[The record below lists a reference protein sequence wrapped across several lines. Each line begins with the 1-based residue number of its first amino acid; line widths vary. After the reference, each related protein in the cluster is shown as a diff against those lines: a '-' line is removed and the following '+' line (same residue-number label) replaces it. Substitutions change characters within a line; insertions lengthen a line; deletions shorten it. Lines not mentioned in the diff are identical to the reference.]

1 MISDFTKLVYT
12 PHSHSRQDHKMK
24 IFKKKNPKQL
34 TDSLE
39 KTRSSFFGQ
48 LGDLFRNTE
57 LDDDFWEDLED
68 TLISADTGIAVAEN
82 VVSNLKEI
90 VRTKKISSSQQCL
103 KELREELLKILNLN
117 KLNLDEEI
125 EKPAVFVMVG
135 VNGVG
140 KTTSIAKLARLLLD
154 MELTVIL
161 GAADTFRAAAI
172 DQIQIWGQKL
182 GINVIAQAP
191 GSDPGAVAFDTIG
204 AAKSRDI
211 DVAII
216 DTAGRLQGKSNLME
230 ELKKISK
237 IAKRESVESSV
248 KIILTIDG
256 TTGQN
261 GLLQAAEFTKFVEPD
276 GIFLSK
282 LDGTSKGGIAVA
294 IADQLKIPI
303 WFIGTGEQLDDIA
316 VFDPELFISG
326 IID

>member
-1 MISDFTKLVYT
+1 
-12 PHSHSRQDHKMK
+12 MK

-68 TLISADTGIAVAEN
+68 TLISADTGMAVAEN

-103 KELREELLKILNLN
+103 KELREELLKILKLN

-191 GSDPGAVAFDTIG
+191 GADPGAVAFDTIG

>member
-1 MISDFTKLVYT
+1 MN
-12 PHSHSRQDHKMK
+12 
-24 IFKKKNPKQL
+24 IFKKKNPEKL
-34 TDSLE
+34 TNSLE
-39 KTRSSFFGQ
+39 KTRTSFFGKF
-48 LGDLFRNTE
+48 GDLFKSTE
-57 LDDDFWEDLED
+57 LNDQFWEDLED
-68 TLISADTGIAVAEN
+68 TLISADTGIAAAER
-82 VVSNLKEI
+82 VVSGMKDI
-90 VRTKKISSSQQCL
+90 VKTKKISSSQECF
-103 KELREELLKILNLN
+103 KELEKELLKILNLN
-117 KLNLDEEI
+117 KLNLNEEI

-135 VNGVG
+135 VNGAG
-140 KTTSIAKLARLLLD
+140 KTTSIAKLTRLILD

-161 GAADTFRAAAI
+161 GAADTFRAAAVE
-172 DQIQIWGQKL
+172 QLQIWGQKL
-182 GINVIAQAP
+182 GVQVIAQEP
-191 GSDPGAVAFDTIG
+191 GADPGAVAFDTIG
-204 AAKSRDI
+204 AAKSRGI

-230 ELKKISK
+230 ELKKISR

-282 LDGTSKGGIAVA
+282 LDGTSRGGIAIA

-303 WFIGTGEQLDDIA
+303 WFIGTGEQPEDIA

>member
-1 MISDFTKLVYT
+1 
-12 PHSHSRQDHKMK
+12 MK
-24 IFKKKNPKQL
+24 IFKKNNPKQL

-57 LDDDFWEDLED
+57 LDDGFWEDLED

-103 KELREELLKILNLN
+103 KELREELLKILKLN

>member
-1 MISDFTKLVYT
+1 
-12 PHSHSRQDHKMK
+12 MK

-57 LDDDFWEDLED
+57 LDDGFWEDLED
-68 TLISADTGIAVAEN
+68 TLISADTGMAVAEN

-103 KELREELLKILNLN
+103 KELREELLKILKLN

-140 KTTSIAKLARLLLD
+140 KTTSIGKLARFLLD

>member
-1 MISDFTKLVYT
+1 
-12 PHSHSRQDHKMK
+12 MK

-68 TLISADTGIAVAEN
+68 TLISADTGMAVAEN

-103 KELREELLKILNLN
+103 KELREELLKILKLN

-316 VFDPELFISG
+316 VFDPELFIPG

>member
-1 MISDFTKLVYT
+1 
-12 PHSHSRQDHKMK
+12 MK

-103 KELREELLKILNLN
+103 KELREELLKILKLN

-140 KTTSIAKLARLLLD
+140 KTTSIAKLAQLLLD

-303 WFIGTGEQLDDIA
+303 WFIGTGEQLNDIA

>member
-1 MISDFTKLVYT
+1 MN
-12 PHSHSRQDHKMK
+12 
-24 IFKKKNPKQL
+24 IFKKKNPEKL
-34 TDSLE
+34 TNSLE
-39 KTRSSFFGQ
+39 KTRTSFFGKF
-48 LGDLFRNTE
+48 GDLFKSTE
-57 LDDDFWEDLED
+57 LNDQFWEDLED
-68 TLISADTGIAVAEN
+68 TLISADTGIAAAER
-82 VVSNLKEI
+82 VVSGMKDI
-90 VRTKKISSSQQCL
+90 VKTKKISSSQECF
-103 KELREELLKILNLN
+103 KELEKELLKILNLN
-117 KLNLDEEI
+117 KLNLNEEI

-135 VNGVG
+135 VNGAG
-140 KTTSIAKLARLLLD
+140 KTTSIAKLTRLILD

-161 GAADTFRAAAI
+161 GAADTFRAAAVE
-172 DQIQIWGQKL
+172 QLQIWGQKL
-182 GINVIAQAP
+182 GVQVIAQAP
-191 GSDPGAVAFDTIG
+191 GADPGAVAFDTIG
-204 AAKSRDI
+204 AAKSRGI

-230 ELKKISK
+230 ELKKISR

-282 LDGTSKGGIAVA
+282 LDGTSRGGIAIA

-303 WFIGTGEQLDDIA
+303 WFIGTGEQPEDIA

>member
-1 MISDFTKLVYT
+1 
-12 PHSHSRQDHKMK
+12 MK

-103 KELREELLKILNLN
+103 KELREELLKILKLN

-125 EKPAVFVMVG
+125 EKPAGFVMVG

>member
-1 MISDFTKLVYT
+1 MPEWRQLRIIFRRLTMSEDPDFKYIIRIANSDVSGEERLAYALTSIRGIGPRISNA
-12 PHSHSRQDHKMK
+12 
-24 IFKKKNPKQL
+24 I
-34 TDSLE
+34 
-39 KTRSSFFGQ
+39 
-48 LGDLFRNTE
+48 
-57 LDDDFWEDLED
+57 
-68 TLISADTGIAVAEN
+68 I
-82 VVSNLKEI
+82 
-90 VRTKKISSSQQCL
+90 
-103 KELREELLKILNLN
+103 N

-211 DVAII
+211 DVVII

-230 ELKKISK
+230 ELKKIAK

>member
-1 MISDFTKLVYT
+1 
-12 PHSHSRQDHKMK
+12 MK

-103 KELREELLKILNLN
+103 KELREELLKILKLN

>member
-1 MISDFTKLVYT
+1 MN
-12 PHSHSRQDHKMK
+12 
-24 IFKKKNPKQL
+24 IFKKKNPERL
-34 TDSLE
+34 TNSLE
-39 KTRSSFFGQ
+39 KTRTSFFGQ
-48 LGDLFRNTE
+48 LGHLFRNTE
-57 LDDDFWEDLED
+57 LNDEFWEDLED
-68 TLISADTGIAVAEN
+68 TLISADTGIVAAEN
-82 VVSNLKEI
+82 VVSRLREVVK
-90 VRTKKISSSQQCL
+90 TKNISSSQHCL
-103 KELREELLKILNLN
+103 RELREELLTILNLN

-140 KTTSIAKLARLLLD
+140 KTTSIAKLTRLLLD
-154 MELTVIL
+154 EELTVIL
-161 GAADTFRAAAI
+161 GAADTFRAAAV

-182 GINVIAQAP
+182 GVTVIAQKP
-191 GSDPGAVAFDTIG
+191 GSGPGAVAFDTIG

-230 ELKKISK
+230 ELKKISR

-261 GLLQAAEFTKFVEPD
+261 GLLQAAEFTKFVKPD

-282 LDGTSKGGIAVA
+282 LDGTSKGGIAIA

-303 WFIGTGEQLDDIA
+303 WFIGTGEQPDDIA

>member
-1 MISDFTKLVYT
+1 
-12 PHSHSRQDHKMK
+12 MK

-68 TLISADTGIAVAEN
+68 TLISADTGMAVAEN

-103 KELREELLKILNLN
+103 KELREELLKILKLN

>member
-1 MISDFTKLVYT
+1 
-12 PHSHSRQDHKMK
+12 MK

-48 LGDLFRNTE
+48 LGDLFRNSE
-57 LDDDFWEDLED
+57 LDDGFWEDLED

-103 KELREELLKILNLN
+103 KELREELLKILKLN

>member
-1 MISDFTKLVYT
+1 MN
-12 PHSHSRQDHKMK
+12 
-24 IFKKKNPKQL
+24 IFKKKNPEKL
-34 TDSLE
+34 TNSLE
-39 KTRSSFFGQ
+39 KTRTSFFGKF
-48 LGDLFRNTE
+48 GDLFKSTE
-57 LDDDFWEDLED
+57 LNDQFWEDLED
-68 TLISADTGIAVAEN
+68 TLISADTGIAAAER
-82 VVSNLKEI
+82 VVSGMKDI
-90 VRTKKISSSQQCL
+90 VNTKKISSSQECF
-103 KELREELLKILNLN
+103 KELEKELLKILNLN
-117 KLNLDEEI
+117 KLNLNEEI

-135 VNGVG
+135 VNGAG
-140 KTTSIAKLARLLLD
+140 KTTSIAKLTRLILD

-161 GAADTFRAAAI
+161 GAADTFRAAAVE
-172 DQIQIWGQKL
+172 QLQIWGQKL
-182 GINVIAQAP
+182 SVQVIAQEP
-191 GSDPGAVAFDTIG
+191 GADPGAVAVDTIG
-204 AAKSRDI
+204 AAKSRGI

-230 ELKKISK
+230 ELKKISR

-282 LDGTSKGGIAVA
+282 LDGTSRGGIAIA

-303 WFIGTGEQLDDIA
+303 WFIGTGEQPEDIA

>member
-1 MISDFTKLVYT
+1 M
-12 PHSHSRQDHKMK
+12 
-24 IFKKKNPKQL
+24 
-34 TDSLE
+34 
-39 KTRSSFFGQ
+39 
-48 LGDLFRNTE
+48 
-57 LDDDFWEDLED
+57 ED
-68 TLISADTGIAVAEN
+68 TLISADTGIIAAEN
-82 VVSNLKEI
+82 VVSRLREI
-90 VRTKKISSSQQCL
+90 VKTKNISSSQHCL
-103 KELREELLKILNLN
+103 RELREELLTILNLN

-140 KTTSIAKLARLLLD
+140 KTTSIAKLTRLLLD
-154 MELTVIL
+154 EELTVIL
-161 GAADTFRAAAI
+161 GAADTFRAAV

-182 GINVIAQAP
+182 GVTVIAQKP

-230 ELKKISK
+230 ELKKISR

-261 GLLQAAEFTKFVEPD
+261 GLLQAAEFTKFVKPD

-282 LDGTSKGGIAVA
+282 LDGTSKGGIAIA

-303 WFIGTGEQLDDIA
+303 WFIGTGEQPDDIA